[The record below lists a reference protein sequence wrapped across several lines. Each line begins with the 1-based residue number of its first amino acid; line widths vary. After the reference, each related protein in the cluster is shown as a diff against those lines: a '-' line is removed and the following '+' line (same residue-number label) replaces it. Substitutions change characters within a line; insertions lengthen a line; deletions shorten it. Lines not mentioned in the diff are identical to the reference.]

1 LDYRRQNQVFE
12 EFAAYAG
19 QDFQL
24 TAAHEPKQLGGVRV
38 SCNFFNVLGVQPA
51 LGRNFSSDE
60 CEPGRSQVVIL
71 SDGLW
76 QTSFGAD
83 SEILGRNITLDREP
97 YTVIGVMPAGFRLF
111 AGNGDLW
118 IPLNLG
124 FSASNR
130 GVRQVIVMGRL
141 KAGVGKQRAQAGMG
155 SLARRLAQAYPAT
168 NKGWEVQVVP
178 LQDEIDKKLGLGL
191 AFIMGPVVLVLLIAC
206 ANVANLLLARAS
218 VREKEMAVRVAV
230 GARRVRLVRQLLTE
244 SSLLALAGGAVGLL
258 LGAWGTAILRSLFAG
273 TLPASAGVPHMQPRV
288 LGFAVLLCVLT
299 PLLFGLA
306 PALADSKLDL
316 NETLKEGRRGA
327 QGSGGSHRLREYLV
341 VCEVGLAIVL
351 LGLGG
356 LLIRAMLVLGSVHD
370 LADPKNLLTTNISL
384 PAASYPHES
393 DLAVFC
399 DRVLEGAGAISGVES
414 VGMTNRLPL
423 LGEDRR
429 ALSPVALEHEQGAV
443 ARDFT
448 IVLKVSSGY
457 FRALRIPLSRGRAL
471 TEQDTPEAPRVAVIN
486 ETLARSWHGEDPIGR
501 RLRLEG
507 LGHEQPW
514 ITVVG
519 VVEDV
524 IEDVRKAPLPGVY
537 LPYAQNP
544 EPAMTLVL
552 RARTS
557 PLGLEQPL
565 KRAVWAV
572 GKDLPLANVRTLE
585 QRKSEE
591 LAGPH
596 AMVEM
601 LVAFALLA
609 LALASA
615 GVYSVTNYVVA
626 QRTHEFGIRMSLG
639 ARPRD
644 VLMMVLKDAIALVA
658 GGLCLGMAGAF
669 AFGHLLGHELI
680 GIRFYD
686 PVVFSCVSILL
697 MSVALVATSLPARRA
712 TKVDPMVALRHE

>member
-1 LDYRRQNQVFE
+1 
-12 EFAAYAG
+12 
-19 QDFQL
+19 
-24 TAAHEPKQLGGVRV
+24 
-38 SCNFFNVLGVQPA
+38 
-51 LGRNFSSDE
+51 
-60 CEPGRSQVVIL
+60 
-71 SDGLW
+71 
-76 QTSFGAD
+76 
-83 SEILGRNITLDREP
+83 
-97 YTVIGVMPAGFRLF
+97 
-111 AGNGDLW
+111 
-118 IPLNLG
+118 
-124 FSASNR
+124 
-130 GVRQVIVMGRL
+130 
-141 KAGVGKQRAQAGMG
+141 
-155 SLARRLAQAYPAT
+155 
-168 NKGWEVQVVP
+168 
-178 LQDEIDKKLGLGL
+178 
-191 AFIMGPVVLVLLIAC
+191 
-206 ANVANLLLARAS
+206 
-218 VREKEMAVRVAV
+218 
-230 GARRVRLVRQLLTE
+230 
-244 SSLLALAGGAVGLL
+244 
-258 LGAWGTAILRSLFAG
+258 
-273 TLPASAGVPHMQPRV
+273 
-288 LGFAVLLCVLT
+288 
-299 PLLFGLA
+299 
-306 PALADSKLDL
+306 
-316 NETLKEGRRGA
+316 
-327 QGSGGSHRLREYLV
+327 
-341 VCEVGLAIVL
+341 
-351 LGLGG
+351 
-356 LLIRAMLVLGSVHD
+356 
-370 LADPKNLLTTNISL
+370 
-384 PAASYPHES
+384 
-393 DLAVFC
+393 
-399 DRVLEGAGAISGVES
+399 
-414 VGMTNRLPL
+414 MTNRLPL